1 MFSGIGGF
9 EVGLQNSNLE
19 HELIGYSEMDS
30 MPYKF
35 LKDILKE
42 QRIMETQLTFKEM
55 SSLTLTSWLED
66 FLVRHSALLEG
77 NEDLTIQEEH
87 SFLTSQGFV
96 QKKDPDIW
104 YLKTL
109 KVCYLMTM
117 EKLSR
122 QYLGFSPTWGIELNG
137 RYLTARIGE
146 FPKTGNESLLSDILE
161 VSPPKKYFLS
171 PPQKENQLQL

>member
-1 MFSGIGGF
+1 
-9 EVGLQNSNLE
+9 
-19 HELIGYSEMDS
+19 
-30 MPYKF
+30 
-35 LKDILKE
+35 
-42 QRIMETQLTFKEM
+42 METQLTFKEM

-66 FLVRHSALLEG
+66 FLVKHSALQG
-77 NEDLTIQEEH
+77 SSGGLTTRGVH

-161 VSPPKKYFLS
+161 VSPHEKYFLS
-171 PPQKENQLQL
+171 PAQKDKLLEGNQKKNQAT